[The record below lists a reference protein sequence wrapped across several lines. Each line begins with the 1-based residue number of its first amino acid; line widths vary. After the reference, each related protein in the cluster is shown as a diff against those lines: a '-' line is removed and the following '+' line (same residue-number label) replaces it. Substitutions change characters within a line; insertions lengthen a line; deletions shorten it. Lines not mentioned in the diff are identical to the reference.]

1 MKYKYRKI
9 MGGGLLKKEIK
20 TIVSQKEISK
30 INIFQT
36 NPIQYNEFIL
46 DLYNSNNYDL
56 ETYKKNHQ
64 NLISKINSLKE
75 NTETYK
81 VLSCIFGA
89 FMGDS
94 MGEYLE
100 FLQPS
105 NDNHLKIYQ
114 GNTIYNTNAGSVTDD
129 SFMAMSLSF
138 AIMDNNKL
146 KELNQDLIYFYY
158 GAWALTNPPDMG
170 NATNNA
176 LIYFN
181 YGKCIYGSNFFN
193 EDIKGRIYKAN
204 YQSKANGFLMRIST
218 FVAFFYYRFKEEC
231 KNCLKETKEDLFS
244 LYNKIK
250 KIVIIDN
257 EIIHPNIENNIACSV
272 FVFISICALFNM
284 KGKEII
290 KKVELLLENDE
301 FSKKEEGINVKNI
314 IMEDLEKYK
323 KEGINYKNFNVYEHM
338 GYYGHAFKLTIY
350 YLCIIDDIKDKK
362 YEYIM
367 NQICDYGGDTDT
379 NCAIVGTVIG
389 PLIGYKNFSKDKW
402 NIFINYLDNYN
413 FQFCT
418 ALMYIYVKYL
428 EISNKWKDSDKFE
441 FNFYKMIINMLSNT
455 DIDFDKIF

>member
-1 MKYKYRKI
+1 
-9 MGGGLLKKEIK
+9 MGGGYFNKKKNITTKDFSKIK
-20 TIVSQKEISK
+20 T
-30 INIFQT
+30 FQSS
-36 NPIQYNEFIL
+36 PKQYNNYIIE
-46 DLYNSNNYDL
+46 LYHSDNYDL
-56 ETYKKNHQ
+56 KIYKTNHKK
-64 NLISKINSLKE
+64 LVSKINSLKE
-75 NTETYK
+75 NTDTYK
-81 VLSCIFGA
+81 TLSCIFGA

-100 FLQPS
+100 FHKPS
-105 NDNHLKIYQ
+105 DENHLKVYKGLSIFK
-114 GNTIYNTNAGSVTDD
+114 TKAGSVTDD
-129 SFMAMSLSF
+129 SCMAMSLSF

-146 KELNQDLIYFYY
+146 KELNQNLIFFYY
-158 GAWALTNPPDMG
+158 GAWAMTNPPDMG
-170 NATNNA
+170 NATNNVMM
-176 LIYFN
+176 YFN
-181 YGKCIYGSNFFN
+181 YEKCIYGDNYFN
-193 EDIKGRIYKAN
+193 DDIKKNIHNTN
-204 YQSKANGFLMRIST
+204 YSSKANGFLMRIST
-218 FVAFFYYRFKEEC
+218 FVVFFYYRFKEEC
-231 KNCLKETKEDLFS
+231 KNCLKDTKEDLFS

-272 FVFISICALFNM
+272 FVFISICALLNK

-290 KKVELLLENDE
+290 EKVELLIQNEE
-301 FSKKEEGINVKNI
+301 FSTIEEGRNVKNI
-314 IMEDLEKYK
+314 IMEDLETYK

-402 NIFINYLDNYN
+402 NTFINYLDDKY

-428 EISNKWKDSDKFE
+428 EISNNWKDSEKFE
-441 FNFYKMIINMLSNT
+441 FNFYKMINSMLSDEN
-455 DIDFDKIF
+455 IDFDAIFLNN